1 MDDVRD
7 RIPRGGRLWVALV
20 TRRRRPLFVETEV
33 RERVEAAVRAAVE
46 AAGWRV
52 VCCEVWPAEVR
63 VCVELSPG
71 LVADELVSQ
80 VRAAA
85 AGALAEGRRQAD
97 EAFARQAVVAE
108 GSLAGI
114 TRHKPG
120 TGAT

>member
-52 VCCEVWPAEVR
+52 VDCEVWLAEVR
-63 VCVELSPG
+63 VCVESRAELD
-71 LVADELVSQ
+71 ADELVLRLKES
-80 VRAAA
+80 A
-85 AGALAEGRRQAD
+85 AGALGEAGRPTS
-97 EAFARQAVVAE
+97 EVFARRAVVSE
-108 GSLAGI
+108 TEMGMTWG
-114 TRHKPG
+114 G
-120 TGAT
+120 E